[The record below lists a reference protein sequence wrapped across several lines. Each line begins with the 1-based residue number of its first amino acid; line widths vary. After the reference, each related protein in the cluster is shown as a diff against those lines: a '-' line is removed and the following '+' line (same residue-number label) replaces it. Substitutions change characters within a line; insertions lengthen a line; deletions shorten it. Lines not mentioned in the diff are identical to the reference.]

1 MIYFYVFS
9 LSFTCFKEIYL
20 KNNKT
25 IIFKGSG
32 NLLVVGVSRK
42 MGFGEQGRDGIAGRK
57 NISKGM

>member
-1 MIYFYVFS
+1 MVELGMIYFYVFS

-32 NLLVVGVSRK
+32 NLFIVGVSRK
-42 MGFGEQGRDGIAGRK
+42 MGFGE
-57 NISKGM
+57 